1 MRQLDNA
8 IVDIIRKRWKQKQ
21 AGRPVPDDILE
32 RVLDQV
38 DKSEYGAAVET
49 QLCFEIKTFLLAGHE
64 TSAAMLTWT
73 VYELSRNEEAMSR
86 VVSEA
91 GLGVREMDTK
101 KMKWPHPPT
110 LILSRLDLKSALSS
124 FARSL
129 SLPLSSSSLFDS
141 PCLTATTEATP

>member
-21 AGRPVPDDILE
+21 AGGPVPDDILE

-91 GLGVREMDTK
+91 GVDRK
-101 KMKWPHPPT
+101 KM
-110 LILSRLDLKSALSS
+110 
-124 FARSL
+124 
-129 SLPLSSSSLFDS
+129 
-141 PCLTATTEATP
+141 LTATAVHF